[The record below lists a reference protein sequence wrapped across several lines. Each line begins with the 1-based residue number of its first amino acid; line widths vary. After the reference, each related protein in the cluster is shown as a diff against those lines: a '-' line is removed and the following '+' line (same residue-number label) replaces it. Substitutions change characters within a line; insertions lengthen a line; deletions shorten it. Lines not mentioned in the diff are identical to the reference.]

1 MKKEIP
7 FILTVLFAATRFCLE
22 ALDAAYNYTLP
33 SGDKLVNALAYAMS
47 FMTCGAMLLGALN
60 LFRIHGNNIRM
71 KRTNWQFSVYLLALL
86 VYQSAVGLFTH
97 HTAPTYA
104 WLYNGAYL
112 PLDST
117 MFSILAFYIASAA
130 YRAFRVR
137 NVDAAVMLVTAFLLM
152 LGNVPIGE
160 VIWSP
165 DGWLGGFAGIKN
177 WILRVPN
184 AAGNRAITLG
194 IFLGTMASQSR
205 MLLGIERR
213 HLGAD

>member
-1 MKKEIP
+1 
-7 FILTVLFAATRFCLE
+7 
-22 ALDAAYNYTLP
+22 
-33 SGDKLVNALAYAMS
+33 
-47 FMTCGAMLLGALN
+47 
-60 LFRIHGNNIRM
+60 
-71 KRTNWQFSVYLLALL
+71 
-86 VYQSAVGLFTH
+86 
-97 HTAPTYA
+97 
-104 WLYNGAYL
+104 
-112 PLDST
+112 